1 MLFALALGYLQ
12 QSVFPLAYPV
22 RALVICMILCA
33 IFYAFIPITIIW
45 FHFTSLAILC
55 VLMSLSGY
63 FQSYA
68 WPNILMLVNK

>member
-12 QSVFPLAYPV
+12 QSLFPLSYPV
-22 RALVICMILCA
+22 RALVICMIFCA
-33 IFYAFIPITIIW
+33 IFYALIPITIIW
-45 FHFTSLAILC
+45 MNLTSLALLC
-55 VLMSLSGY
+55 VLMSFSGY